1 MRSKIAKSILG
12 RYNIYPTIIMSKTLD
27 VKGVYLAEEDK
38 IILKDIGIEDI
49 DPKDFIMTVLHEG
62 KHAIDARRIGI
73 RKFIKKYAQAGNV
86 AVYCNRDYNN
96 DNKWEI
102 KAENWAAKEYENNWR
117 THDNSEEDEK

>member
-1 MRSKIAKSILG
+1 
-12 RYNIYPTIIMSKTLD
+12 
-27 VKGVYLAEEDK
+27 
-38 IILKDIGIEDI
+38 
-49 DPKDFIMTVLHEG
+49 MTVLHEG

>member
-38 IILKDIGIEDI
+38 IILKDIELKEGDA
-49 DPKDFIMTVLHEG
+49 KDFMLTILHEC
-62 KHAIDARRIGI
+62 KHAIDARRIGVKKFV
-73 RKFIKKYAQAGNV
+73 RKYCQAGTM
-86 AVYCNRDYNN
+86 AVHCGRDPYE

-117 THDNSEEDEK
+117 THDKSEEDEK